1 MELTLP
7 NYLKKNDF
15 EGVILRGH
23 FFSMNPCRFRLKPYF
38 CQKNKIMTATI
49 AEKRVKPLIVETELP
64 RRISLTTFL
73 EKYREG
79 GQGVKYEFN
88 NGIIEKT
95 DAMKKTEL
103 YILRN
108 LEKAFRHTTAYAEDA
123 MLSPEIET
131 WTSKTQFR
139 KPDMSFWTPQQVIEE
154 VESVPLFAIEVIS
167 PNDRINLVNNKVLE
181 YFKSGVQVL
190 WHIFPEQKMV
200 YVFTSPSQITVCF
213 EDDICSAAP
222 VLPDFE
228 ISVNGIFK
236 K

>member
-1 MELTLP
+1 
-7 NYLKKNDF
+7 
-15 EGVILRGH
+15 
-23 FFSMNPCRFRLKPYF
+23 
-38 CQKNKIMTATI
+38 MTATI
-49 AEKRVKPLIVETELP
+49 AEKRVKPLNTQTELP
-64 RRISLTTFL
+64 RRISLANFL
-73 EKYREG
+73 KKYREG
-79 GQGVKYEFN
+79 GDGIKYEFN

-95 DAMKKTEL
+95 YAMKKNEI
-103 YILRN
+103 YIFGNLLRVFMHT
-108 LEKAFRHTTAYAEDA
+108 KAFQEDA
-123 MLSPEIET
+123 IIVSEVET
-131 WTSKTQFR
+131 WTSDTQFR
-139 KPDMSFWTPQQVIEE
+139 KPDISYWTAQQQTDG

-167 PNDRINLVNNKVLE
+167 KNDPINVVNNKVLE

-222 VLPDFE
+222 VLIDFE